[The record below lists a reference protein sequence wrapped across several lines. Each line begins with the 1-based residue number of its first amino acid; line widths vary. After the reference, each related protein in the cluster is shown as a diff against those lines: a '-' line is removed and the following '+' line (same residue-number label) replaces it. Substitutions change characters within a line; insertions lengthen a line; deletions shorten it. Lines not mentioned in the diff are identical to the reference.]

1 MSATI
6 DVDRETLAKLQPS
19 EALTRLLQKAQA
31 DHRDCVKG
39 ALAKGEDVVEKCNLT
54 WGEVYHRY
62 RQWSQYRAPFSTEE
76 AQQSWSA
83 HWTQKRQEKAD
94 KSPFASS

>member
-1 MSATI
+1 MASI
-6 DVDRETLAKLQPS
+6 DVSMEALNKLPPS

-39 ALAKGEDVVEKCNLT
+39 ALAKNEDVVEKCNLT

-62 RQWSQYRAPFSTEE
+62 RQWAEYRAPFQDGE
-76 AQQSWSA
+76 
-83 HWTQKRQEKAD
+83 
-94 KSPFASS
+94 ASSKWNAYWTPAKQEWDDKRPKF